1 MSIEGVCG
9 DRDDLVRTYGV
20 SQRLAVRL
28 GALLAKK
35 LEVTATILEV
45 AGPGSA
51 VERLLL
57 HPQILAHAEHLDSA
71 LVQKIAAETEAE
83 TDGSLAVIRSGARR
97 LLALE
102 EELLAEEG
110 WQAQKEGQSLP
121 SMLNRERV
129 PALRNLLQGR
139 EIRRLFTPEEIA
151 RIKLDAVAGRDA
163 ESRISALRKLLYA
176 PLNEHEKGGIY
187 LRALLDPVGSVRA
200 EAIKALESLGF
211 DRDTADAIQAAFE
224 GDTQMRKAALRRIGD
239 LLGKL
244 QPAERQVVLAVLLE
258 LFREMT
264 PGDTHGV
271 LLGVLDEAAPIL
283 TGHPQVVPEITRVC
297 VRHLIA
303 DPLRVGPQV
312 RNLLLKIAA
321 TVPEPVLEKLR
332 AEIAT
337 VREPASRA
345 LLLGILMEVERDEA
359 RREELCETVVEE
371 LLNRDLDEL
380 DRQKLGHNMAAL
392 GLPAARAVM
401 RRFASASTRG
411 RAMLA
416 SFLDILAVDRGLP
429 TEVRLQAARHLLE
442 ALKTADRPLRMEIL
456 RTRVFQIPGLD
467 ADIRKSLVHELIPL
481 LRTAEY
487 PDLAERAASLLELL
501 GDVAAERLF
510 NTIRERPST
519 PTADLAAR
527 TLGHIVAGLGD
538 ASALTSGTVSS
549 ILDFMSKQAS
559 RASNKIGGYPAAL
572 GEVAASPA
580 ANDEQAQA
588 AFDILVKQIGNVHC
602 SADVVEAIGR
612 LGASGAIAAKQRIRA
627 VHLLGSIVE
636 RPGEDEET
644 QLQEITTDEGKIY
657 EITGRLDFDSAT
669 LPAAVQWLAAI
680 TLSGHITPALQ
691 TQIIGQLLRVWEGV
705 ANWTTVWGPRSS
717 QALARA
723 IGRIGADAH
732 VDDGLR
738 ERIIRALA
746 AATERLSV
754 VRALGEVFA
763 APCALPDA
771 NRAAVET
778 ALNLFE
784 KWLQPEITPEELQA
798 VLTTASRLAA
808 RHEIS
813 ARNAH
818 TRALRRRTVELLF
831 DAFRNGHAWSLELLR
846 TLRDSRA
853 VPRQLRKEITDHL
866 QKAPAITRAEKK

>member
-1 MSIEGVCG
+1 MSIQGVRS

-28 GALLAKK
+28 GALLGKE

-57 HPQILAHAEHLDSA
+57 HPQILAHAEQLDSA
-71 LVQKIAAETEAE
+71 LVQKIAAETGAE
-83 TDGSLAVIRSGARR
+83 TEGALAVIRSEGRR

-102 EELLAEEG
+102 EELLAKEE
-110 WQAQKEGQSLP
+110 WQAQKEEQTLP
-121 SMLNRERV
+121 SVLKRERV
-129 PALRNLLQGR
+129 PAPRDLLQGP
-139 EIRRLFTPEEIA
+139 EIRRLFTPDEIA

-163 ESRISALRKLLYA
+163 ESRISALRKLPYA

-187 LRALLDPVGSVRA
+187 LRALLDPVTSVRA

-224 GDTQMRKAALRRIGD
+224 GDTHARKAALRRIGD

-244 QPAERQVVLAVLLE
+244 RPVERQVVLAVLLE

-264 PGDTHGV
+264 PSDTHTV
-271 LLGVLDEAAPIL
+271 LLGVLDEATPIL
-283 TGHPQVVPEITRVC
+283 AEHPQLVPEITRVC
-297 VRHLIA
+297 IRHLILE
-303 DPLRVGPQV
+303 PLRVGPEV
-312 RNLLLKIAA
+312 RDLLLKIAA
-321 TVPEPVLEKLR
+321 IVPEPVLEKLR

-337 VREPASRA
+337 VREPAPRA

-359 RREELCETVVEE
+359 RREELCEIVVEE
-371 LLNRDLDEL
+371 LLNSELDEL
-380 DRQKLGHNMAAL
+380 NRQKLGHNMAAL

-411 RAMLA
+411 RAMLV
-416 SFLDILAVDRGLP
+416 SFFDILAVDQDLP
-429 TEVRLQAARHLLE
+429 AEVRRQAARHLLD
-442 ALKTADRPLRMEIL
+442 ALKVANRPLRMEIL
-456 RTRVFQIPGLD
+456 RTRVFRLPGLD
-467 ADIRKSLVHELIPL
+467 ADIRKSLARELIPL
-481 LRTAEY
+481 LRAAEH

-501 GDVAAERLF
+501 GEVSVERLF
-510 NTIRERPST
+510 NMIRERPSA
-519 PTADLAAR
+519 PTADLAVR
-527 TLGHIVAGLGD
+527 TLGHIVARLGD
-538 ASALTSGTVSS
+538 ASALRSGVVSS
-549 ILDFMSKQAS
+549 ILDFTSKRAS

-580 ANDEQAQA
+580 ANDEQARA

-602 SADVVEAIGR
+602 NADVVEAIGR
-612 LGASGAIAAKQRIRA
+612 LGASGAITAKQRVRA

-636 RPGEDEET
+636 RPSEEEKT
-644 QLQEITTDEGKIY
+644 QIQEITTDEGKIY

-680 TLSGHITPALQ
+680 SLSGHTTPTLR
-691 TQIIGQLLRVWEGV
+691 TQIIEQLLRVWEGV

-723 IGRIGADAH
+723 IGQIGAGAH
-732 VDDGLR
+732 VDDRLR

-746 AATERLSV
+746 AAVERLSV

-763 APCALPDA
+763 TPCALPDA
-771 NRAAVET
+771 NRTAVET

-784 KWLQPEITPEELQA
+784 KWLQPEITPEELHA
-798 VLTTASRLAA
+798 ALTTASRLAT

-813 ARNAH
+813 ARSAR
-818 TRALRRRTVELLF
+818 TRTLRRRTVELLF
-831 DAFRNGHAWSLELLR
+831 DALRNGHAWSIELLR
-846 TLRDSRA
+846 TLGDSRA

-866 QKAPAITRAEKK
+866 QKAATITQPEKK